1 MARYN
6 LGIETSLMK
15 PAKYDKDGPMYAVED
30 VREAVKSKILVDNY
44 FEGKVKPMVN
54 DVERAI
60 EKTEAVTESMA
71 QTLNK
76 FFDMEQKLS
85 AETKRASGNVRDA
98 SDKLASGLARVEN
111 AANFD
116 RLERYVGLLE
126 RAASA
131 MNSLAELEASG
142 KLEKIA
148 ASIR

>member
-1 MARYN
+1 
-6 LGIETSLMK
+6 
-15 PAKYDKDGPMYAVED
+15 MYAVED